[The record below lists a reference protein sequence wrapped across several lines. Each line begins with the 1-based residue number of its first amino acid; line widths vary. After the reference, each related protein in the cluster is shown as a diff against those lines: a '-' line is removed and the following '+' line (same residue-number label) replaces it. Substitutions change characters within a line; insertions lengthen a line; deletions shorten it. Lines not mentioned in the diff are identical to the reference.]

1 MSPGGAEPAQRIAT
15 RRPGR
20 VSPPIVSRSSP
31 IAALT
36 RMPHRSILALAPLAF
51 LVACL
56 VACQTNGDVLFP
68 PGSVPDS
75 SPPVAEDAA
84 LEPDSA
90 GPEPAEDAA
99 FMADSSGPEPAED
112 AAFTPDSSG
121 PSLDAGVLSCVTAPT
136 IVARDYDQTC
146 DVDSD
151 CVAVPQGGSVCDP
164 CLFLCPA
171 AALTS
176 NGAVQ
181 YAIDYRA
188 ALSAYAS
195 SNAQT
200 GCSSGCQVFPGPCCR
215 NRACVVGDACLLDA
229 TAPTADY

>member
-1 MSPGGAEPAQRIAT
+1 
-15 RRPGR
+15 
-20 VSPPIVSRSSP
+20 
-31 IAALT
+31 
-36 RMPHRSILALAPLAF
+36 MPHRLLLALAPLAF
-51 LVACL
+51 V

-75 SPPVAEDAA
+75 SPTEAEDPAFT
-84 LEPDSA
+84 PD
-90 GPEPAEDAA
+90 G
-99 FMADSSGPEPAED
+99 SGPEPAED

-121 PSLDAGVLSCVTAPT
+121 PEPAEDAAFTPDSTASSLDAGAVVDSGVPSCVVAPT
-136 IVARDYDQTC
+136 LVARDYDQTC

-151 CVAVPQGGSVCDP
+151 CVAVPQGGSACDP
-164 CLFLCPA
+164 CLFLCPV

-176 NGAVQ
+176 NGAAQ

-188 ALSAYAS
+188 ALSAYAPA
-195 SNAQT
+195 NAQT
-200 GCSSGCQVFPGPCCR
+200 GCVSGCQGFAGPCCR